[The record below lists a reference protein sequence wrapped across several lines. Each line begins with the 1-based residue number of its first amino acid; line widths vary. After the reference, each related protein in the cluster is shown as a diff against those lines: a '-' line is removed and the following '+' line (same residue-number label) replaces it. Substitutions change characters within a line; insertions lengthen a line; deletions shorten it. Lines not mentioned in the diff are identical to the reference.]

1 MIHSREKKMSDQ
13 SVKKSAAAK
22 FVVLKPAGY
31 PMKTEFDCPE
41 VNEPQVFDRYAKEQ
55 WFGTLVRKGDYLFDR
70 RMYPDFAFEIVN
82 VEPKQATI
90 GKATVIVVED
100 KETSIPQIAASATIE
115 DVIGQDSAKKKCKLI
130 EKYLKNPQSFGQ
142 WAPKNILFFGPS
154 GTGKTMMAK
163 ALSNQ
168 TDAPILPI
176 KSTQLIGEHVGEG
189 AARIHLLYVRAKEL
203 APCILFF
210 DELDA
215 IALDRSYQELRGD
228 VLEIVNALLTEMD
241 GIEDRSGVCTIGAT
255 NRYSA
260 LDPSVRSRFEEEIE
274 FTLPNLTERIQ
285 ILSAYAKTFPV
296 HIEAAVDFVKI
307 AQKTDGFSGRDLVE
321 KVLKVALHQAII
333 DETQV
338 HASHF
343 DYALRKVKTES
354 VPSVLFG

>member
-1 MIHSREKKMSDQ
+1 MSDH
-13 SVKKSAAAK
+13 STKRSAAK

-31 PMKTEFDCPE
+31 PLKTEFDCPE

-55 WFGTLVRKGDYLFDR
+55 WFGTSVRKGDYLFDR
-70 RMYPDFAFEIVN
+70 RMYPDFAFEIVS

-100 KETSIPQIAASATIE
+100 KETSVPRIAARVTIE
-115 DVIGQDSAKKKCKLI
+115 DVIGQDGAKKKCKLI
-130 EKYLKNPQSFGQ
+130 EKYLEDPQSFGQ
-142 WAPKNILFFGPS
+142 WAPRNILFFGPS
-154 GTGKTMMAK
+154 GTGKTMLAK

-168 TDAPILPI
+168 TEAPILPI

-189 AARIHLLYVRAKEL
+189 AARIHLLYLRAKEL

-274 FTLPNLTERIQ
+274 FTLPNRAERLQ
-285 ILSAYAKTFPV
+285 IIATYAKTFPLS
-296 HIEAAVDFVKI
+296 IEAGVDLKSI
-307 AQKTDGFSGRDLVE
+307 ARKTEGFSGRDLVE

-338 HASHF
+338 LASHF
-343 DYALRKVKTES
+343 EYALRKAKTES
-354 VPSVLFG
+354 APSVLFG